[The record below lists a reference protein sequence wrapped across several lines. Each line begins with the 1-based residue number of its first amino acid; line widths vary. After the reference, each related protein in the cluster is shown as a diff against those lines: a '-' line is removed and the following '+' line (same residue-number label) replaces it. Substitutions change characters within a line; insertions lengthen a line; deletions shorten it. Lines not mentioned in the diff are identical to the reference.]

1 MRSSLAA
8 CAASALALAVPAM
21 AGAPAPALR
30 LASKDPLIVRGAHF
44 KAHERVRVTASVD
57 ATRRSKVVRATTA
70 GTFKVT
76 FDVPTAFDPCVESL
90 RITAV
95 GARGSDAALK
105 LPQRACPPAP

>member
-1 MRSSLAA
+1 VRASLVA
-8 CAASALALAVPAM
+8 CAATGLVLAVPAM

-30 LASKDPLIVRGAHF
+30 LVAKDPLTVRGAHF
-44 KAHERVRVTASVD
+44 KAHERVRVTAYV
-57 ATRRSKVVRATTA
+57 AAAKYSKRVRATTVGA
-70 GTFKVT
+70 FKVS